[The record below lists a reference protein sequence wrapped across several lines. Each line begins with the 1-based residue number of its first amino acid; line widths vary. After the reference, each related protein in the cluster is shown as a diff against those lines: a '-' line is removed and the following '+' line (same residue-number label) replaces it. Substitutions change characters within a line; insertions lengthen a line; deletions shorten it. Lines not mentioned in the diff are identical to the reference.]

1 MVLASLILDG
11 LTLVYKLGHEANALD
26 YIAVLLAEVVHQS
39 LQLGDL
45 VLFLFQDLVLL
56 GSKKLLLL
64 DLGFG
69 PSSLRSNLA
78 QLSSNSF
85 LGYRSKI

>member
-1 MVLASLILDG
+1 MTGLIYDG
-11 LTLVYKLGHEANALD
+11 LTLVQKISHEANALD
-26 YIAVLLAEVVHQS
+26 DIAVLLAEVVHHP
-39 LQLGDL
+39 LQLGNL
-45 VLFLFQDLVLL
+45 VLFLFNGPVLL

-69 PSSLRSNLA
+69 PSSLRSDLA

>member
-1 MVLASLILDG
+1 MAALCLDD
-11 LTLVYKLGHEANALD
+11 LTLVHKRSHEANALD
-26 YIAVLLAEVVHQS
+26 DIAVLLAEVVHQS

-45 VLFLFQDLVLL
+45 VLLFFHGLVLL
-56 GSKKLLLL
+56 GSKELLLL

-69 PSSLRSNLA
+69 PSSLGSDLA
-78 QLSSNSF
+78 QLSSDTF